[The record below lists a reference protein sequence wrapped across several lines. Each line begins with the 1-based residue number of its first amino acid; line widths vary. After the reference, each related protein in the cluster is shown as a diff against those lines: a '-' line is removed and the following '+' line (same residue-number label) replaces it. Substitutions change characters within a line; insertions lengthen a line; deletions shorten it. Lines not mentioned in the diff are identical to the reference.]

1 MDLVLLRTSPTIRC
15 PKPSTVTLTRR
26 RKHRPL
32 GAKVKSMGTTP
43 DLAKIF
49 ESQCQRVLLLKLC
62 KVPLYNV
69 ILLLVICYQYSRQ
82 VYRSR
87 YDVRIM
93 SA

>member
-1 MDLVLLRTSPTIRC
+1 MDLVLLRTSPTIQC
-15 PKPSTVTLTRR
+15 PKRSMVTLTRR
-26 RKHRPL
+26 REHRPL

-69 ILLLVICYQYSRQ
+69 ISFLVICYQYSSG
-82 VYRSR
+82 VPF
-87 YDVRIM
+87 
-93 SA
+93 